1 MKSLLHWP
9 RTLAARLALIFLAGL
24 VFAYSLSFCSQFYE
38 RYQSARNM
46 MLGNLETDVS
56 TAVALLD
63 RLPRDERQAW
73 LPMVQRPN
81 YRYLLSEGQPGE
93 PMNMA
98 QAPMAAQSI
107 FSNRPSSQPSSSSSL
122 STCTTSQLLAP
133 DWILARSTPTPPSQ
147 LSSSRRVFVF
157 VWKGRK

>member
-63 RLPRDERQAW
+63 RLPASERAAW
-73 LPMVQRPN
+73 LPLLERPN
-81 YRYLLSEGQPGE
+81 YRYRLDDGLPGVPLDPQNVPMAVPSIEQAVGQRFGLRFETIPGPQAHFQAHMRLSDGQPLTLDVT
-93 PMNMA
+93 P
-98 QAPMAAQSI
+98 AP
-107 FSNRPSSQPSSSSSL
+107 FP
-122 STCTTSQLLAP
+122 
-133 DWILARSTPTPPSQ
+133 
-147 LSSSRRVFVF
+147 
-157 VWKGRK
+157 

>member
-1 MKSLLHWP
+1 MKSVLHWP

-38 RYQSARNM
+38 RYQSARSM

-63 RLPRDERQAW
+63 RLPLDERERW

-81 YRYLLSEGQPGE
+81 YRYRLDGGQP
-93 PMNMA
+93 
-98 QAPMAAQSI
+98 AAQEGLINKVKSW
-107 FSNRPSSQPSSSSSL
+107 FN
-122 STCTTSQLLAP
+122 
-133 DWILARSTPTPPSQ
+133 D
-147 LSSSRRVFVF
+147 
-157 VWKGRK
+157 